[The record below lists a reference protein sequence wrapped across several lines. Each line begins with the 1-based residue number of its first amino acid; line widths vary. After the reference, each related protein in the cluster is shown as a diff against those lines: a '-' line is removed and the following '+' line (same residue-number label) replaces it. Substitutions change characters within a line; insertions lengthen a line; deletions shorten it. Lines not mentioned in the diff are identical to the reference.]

1 MSWKTIIGQIKNL
14 PKGSKI
20 GYDLTE
26 SINRSSK
33 MAILPIGYWHGFPRS
48 LSSIGKV
55 LIKGKEA
62 KVLGRVSMDM
72 ISVDITD
79 IKNAKIGDEAVL
91 IGKSDQLEISA
102 DDLAYLSDTVNYE
115 IVTRINP
122 LIKRIVQ

>member
-1 MSWKTIIGQIKNL
+1 MESAGFKKIIKHAAATSGTINFFQSHFDMVRIGIGFYGYWPSKETKKAFKNKIKLKLILSWKTIIGQIKNL

-62 KVLGRVSMDM
+62 K
-72 ISVDITD
+72 
-79 IKNAKIGDEAVL
+79 
-91 IGKSDQLEISA
+91 KSE
-102 DDLAYLSDTVNYE
+102 
-115 IVTRINP
+115 TR
-122 LIKRIVQ
+122 RF